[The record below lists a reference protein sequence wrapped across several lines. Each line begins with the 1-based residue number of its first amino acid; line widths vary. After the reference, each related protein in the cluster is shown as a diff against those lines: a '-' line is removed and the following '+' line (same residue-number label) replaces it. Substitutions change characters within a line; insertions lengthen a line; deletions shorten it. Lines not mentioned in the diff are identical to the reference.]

1 VAVNARLTKN
11 RRKSF
16 IDKGLH
22 KSFIDKGLRFWPVLT
37 PVPTMSHI
45 PIVPAMSHIP
55 IVPDASHNPIVL
67 RLSNNPKDQ
76 SVRRESRTLFRTL
89 LISHNQ
95 CICRGLPVF
104 RTLRTLFSYCTPPP
118 HY

>member
-1 VAVNARLTKN
+1 MNTRLTKN

-37 PVPTMSHI
+37 PVPT
-45 PIVPAMSHIP
+45 MSHIP

-95 CICRGLPVF
+95 CIYRGLPVF